1 MDMFGVA
8 RQDGV
13 MFELQ
18 WCQLAMADL
27 LGATPVFRNWA
38 APGTGPHLS
47 LGEVQLWFADLDI
60 PADAVADCEQLL
72 SVAER
77 DRAAKYRF
85 VVDRRRF
92 IVRRAL
98 LRQLV
103 ASYITQPAAALEFTT
118 NAFGKPQLALPGV
131 PGNLQFNLA
140 VAQDRALYGFTWN
153 RALGVD
159 LAHCRTAGGWTEIV
173 DGFFHPTEAAYIHQ
187 LPPPQQERAFY
198 KLWTLKEALVKAG
211 GVGLGDPLAREDFSP
226 LLRNA
231 AAPCVDAA
239 GRCWQW
245 TCWEP
250 INRAFAA
257 VAVEHDLRHASA
269 PLPLPPS
276 CRV

>member
-1 MDMFGVA
+1 MA

-27 LGATPVFRNWA
+27 LGAVPVFLNWA
-38 APGTGPHLS
+38 APGTAPHLA
-47 LGEVQLWFADLDI
+47 LGELQLWFADLDR
-60 PADAVADCEQLL
+60 PAGAVADCEQLL

-103 ASYITQPAAALEFTT
+103 ASYVAQPAAALEFAT
-118 NAFGKPQLALPGV
+118 NPFGKPQLAPPGR
-131 PGNLQFNLA
+131 PDNLQFNLA
-140 VAQDRALYGFTWN
+140 VAQGLALYGFGWN
-153 RALGVD
+153 MALGVD
-159 LAHCRTAGGWTEIV
+159 LAQRRAECGWTEIV
-173 DGFFHPTEAAYIHQ
+173 AGFFHPNEAAHIRQ

-198 KLWTLKEALVKAG
+198 KLWTLKEALVKAS
-211 GVGLGDPLAREDFSP
+211 GVGLSDPLARTDLSP

-231 AAPCVDAA
+231 PAPVSQAD
-239 GRCWQW
+239 GRCWRW
-245 TCWEP
+245 TSWEP
-250 INRAFAA
+250 TNRALAA
-257 VAVEHDLRHASA
+257 VAVEQDRRHSSDPL
-269 PLPLPPS
+269 PLPLPP
-276 CRV
+276 CRA

>member
-1 MDMFGVA
+1 MA

-27 LGATPVFRNWA
+27 LGAVPVFLNWA
-38 APGTGPHLS
+38 APGTAPHLA
-47 LGEVQLWFADLDI
+47 LGELQLWFADLDR
-60 PADAVADCEQLL
+60 PAGAVADCEQLL

-103 ASYITQPAAALEFTT
+103 ASYITQQAATLEFTT
-118 NAFGKPQLALPGV
+118 NPFGKPQLATPGA

-140 VAQDRALYGFTWN
+140 VAQNRALYGFTWN

-173 DGFFHPTEAAYIHQ
+173 DGFFHPNEAAYIHQ

-226 LLRNA
+226 LMHNA
-231 AAPCVDAA
+231 TAPCVDAA

-250 INRAFAA
+250 TNRAFAA
-257 VAVEHDLRHASA
+257 VAVEHDRGHASA
-269 PLPLPPS
+269 PLPLPPP